1 MYALVD
7 CNNFFVSCERV
18 FRPDLE
24 GKPVLVMSGNDGCVI
39 ARSNEV
45 KALGIGMGTPLFRIR
60 DIIEREHITCFST
73 NFSLYGDISSRI
85 MSLLSRHTE
94 SLQQYSIDEAFL
106 RLDHLNP
113 DECKPYCER
122 IVREIRSGIGVP
134 VSIGIAHTK
143 TLAKV
148 ASKFAK
154 KHPGYNG
161 ACSILTDEQRVK
173 ALSLFPIED
182 VWGIGRKNFNKMQMA
197 GVRTA
202 LDLAS
207 HDEQWVSNLF
217 SRPGIAT
224 WQELRGV
231 DCIELFDLP
240 EKKSITVSRTF
251 ASGITDRRVIESM
264 LADFLVSCC
273 EKLRRQ
279 RSVCQ
284 QMTVFAMSSRFRTDT
299 PGHYLSSLVCLPQP
313 TSNVQ
318 EMLGYML
325 TAFRREYR
333 YGVPYKRAGIILSQ
347 ISNGNAVQRSF
358 FDERDRERDGR
369 IQVAFDAVNHKFGR
383 NRLRYAV
390 QSSAEVRKD
399 NFRLEHLSP
408 RYTTS
413 LDEIMTIKV

>member
-7 CNNFFVSCERV
+7 CNNFFVSCERI

-45 KALGIGMGTPLFRIR
+45 KALGIGMGTPLFKVR

-85 MSLLSRHTE
+85 MSLLARHTE

-106 RLDHLNP
+106 RLDHLSP
-113 DECKPYCER
+113 DECKPYCED
-122 IVREIRSGIGVP
+122 IVREIRSGVGVP
-134 VSIGIAHTK
+134 VSIGIAGTK
-143 TLAKV
+143 TLAKI

-154 KHPGYNG
+154 KYSGYNG
-161 ACSILTDEQRVK
+161 ACSILTDGQREK

-182 VWGIGRKNFNKMQMA
+182 VWGIGRKSFEKMRMA
-197 GVRTA
+197 GVHTA
-202 LDLAS
+202 LDLAR
-207 HDEQWVSNLF
+207 HDEQWVTKMF
-217 SRPGIAT
+217 SHPGIAT

-231 DCIELFDLP
+231 DCIELSDLP

-251 ASGITDRRVIESM
+251 ASGIDDRRTIESL

-284 QMTVFAMSSRFRTDT
+284 QLTVFAMSSRFRTDT
-299 PGHYLSSLVCLPQP
+299 PCHYLSSLVCMPEP

-318 EMLGYML
+318 EMLEYML
-325 TAFRREYR
+325 AAFRREYR
-333 YGVPYKRAGIILSQ
+333 FGIPYKRAGIILSQ
-347 ISNGNAVQRSF
+347 ITSGNVVQHSF

-369 IQVAFDAVNHKFGR
+369 IQMAFDAVNHKFGK
-383 NRLRYAV
+383 NHIRYAV
-390 QSSAEVRKD
+390 QSSADVRND
-399 NFRLEHLSP
+399 NFRLDHLSP

-413 LDEIMTIKV
+413 INEIMTVKV